1 MKGKLTQ
8 LLLWLNENDI
18 KVAALQETK
27 LHKNSKIGDTPNFT
41 LIREDRVKD
50 SGGGLAFL
58 VHSSL
63 PFQKLDSI
71 TNDPHI
77 EHLAIKIE
85 NLTITNLYIPPTSSC
100 NTPGYQSSIS
110 PYLPVGEALV
120 LGDLNAHDA
129 LWHSQLQDARGTAIA
144 EEIGDSNLATIN
156 EDTHTRLPPN
166 ENGLPSSPD
175 VSLASLS
182 LLPYASWES
191 HSELGSDHL
200 PLTIT
205 LATDITTIP
214 SEKKTFLN
222 FRKANWAKFY
232 METEEQFAKL
242 EPPPDVYKGEKTF
255 RLIINKISRASIP
268 AGRIKE
274 TFQEVPTA
282 TAEKIRRR
290 DALRKTD
297 PISPQLAVLNSEI
310 DKEIRKHR
318 EDKWREK
325 VGELDRRQNSSKL
338 FKLIKALNGGNP
350 RASNNQAIRFKG
362 KYLSNPSSIS
372 NAFNKQFSSVTN
384 HKSSKSARTTTKILK
399 KKSLENATTFTPE
412 QTKAAIKKSKPSK
425 ALGPDKIS
433 TLHLKHLGPHG
444 IEYLTKIFN
453 LSITTS
459 TIPAIWKSSIVVPL
473 LKPNKP
479 AEESTSFR
487 PVSLLCPPIKVLERL
502 ILPDLQEHLPVPEFQ
517 HGFRGQHSTV
527 TALND
532 FNQAI
537 SAGFNKRKPPDRT
550 LLLQIDLSKAFD
562 MVSHEKL
569 LKDLEKTSLPDHIKR
584 WMNCYIHGRQAR
596 VNFRN
601 HTSRA
606 RNVRTGVPQGAV
618 TSPILFNFYLNNIPT
633 PPAGVKL
640 IQYADDIS
648 VYTSGRSLDTMC
660 NLINQYIDR
669 LVDFLTER
677 DLLVSPEKSTVT
689 YFTPDTKEANITP
702 NITIKGKS
710 VKLEKKPKL
719 LGVVYDTMFTFSH
732 HVKDVVRKGKAK
744 VNVLKALAGSNWGQ
758 DKECLLMTYK
768 AVARSTLEYACPVW
782 SPMIS
787 DTNWSHLQTVQ
798 NQALR
803 TATGCLAMSNVDHL
817 HQESQVLPLRQ
828 HGQMLT
834 KQFLAGCAQSDHPGH
849 KHMDNPAPQRNLK
862 KTLYEH
868 KAEIST
874 HYEAGLNFKQVLKK
888 IHTETV
894 QECISTYAPN
904 KALQSRPPEINKD
917 ETNLP
922 RNVRVELARLR
933 SGYSRKLNSYLHKID
948 EQTVDECPS
957 CAATPHDVKHIFNC
971 PDNPTDLTVRDLWSN
986 PRAVATFLSLD
997 DDDEV

>member
-100 NTPGYQSSIS
+100 NTPGYQPSIS

-274 TFQEVPTA
+274 TFPEVPTA

-290 DALRKTD
+290 DTLRKTD

-502 ILPDLQEHLPVPEFQ
+502 TGTLTCSGVPAWLQ
-517 HGFRGQHSTV
+517 RAAQHSHRTQRLQPSHIGWLQQEEAPGPHS
-527 TALND
+527 T
-532 FNQAI
+532 
-537 SAGFNKRKPPDRT
+537 PPDRSF
-550 LLLQIDLSKAFD
+550 Q
-562 MVSHEKL
+562 
-569 LKDLEKTSLPDHIKR
+569 SL
-584 WMNCYIHGRQAR
+584 
-596 VNFRN
+596 
-601 HTSRA
+601 
-606 RNVRTGVPQGAV
+606 
-618 TSPILFNFYLNNIPT
+618 
-633 PPAGVKL
+633 
-640 IQYADDIS
+640 
-648 VYTSGRSLDTMC
+648 
-660 NLINQYIDR
+660 
-669 LVDFLTER
+669 
-677 DLLVSPEKSTVT
+677 
-689 YFTPDTKEANITP
+689 
-702 NITIKGKS
+702 
-710 VKLEKKPKL
+710 
-719 LGVVYDTMFTFSH
+719 
-732 HVKDVVRKGKAK
+732 
-744 VNVLKALAGSNWGQ
+744 
-758 DKECLLMTYK
+758 
-768 AVARSTLEYACPVW
+768 
-782 SPMIS
+782 
-787 DTNWSHLQTVQ
+787 
-798 NQALR
+798 
-803 TATGCLAMSNVDHL
+803 
-817 HQESQVLPLRQ
+817 
-828 HGQMLT
+828 
-834 KQFLAGCAQSDHPGH
+834 
-849 KHMDNPAPQRNLK
+849 
-862 KTLYEH
+862 
-868 KAEIST
+868 
-874 HYEAGLNFKQVLKK
+874 
-888 IHTETV
+888 
-894 QECISTYAPN
+894 
-904 KALQSRPPEINKD
+904 
-917 ETNLP
+917 
-922 RNVRVELARLR
+922 
-933 SGYSRKLNSYLHKID
+933 
-948 EQTVDECPS
+948 
-957 CAATPHDVKHIFNC
+957 
-971 PDNPTDLTVRDLWSN
+971 
-986 PRAVATFLSLD
+986 
-997 DDDEV
+997 